1 MSSHTLHHGDC
12 LAVLRSMEADSVD
25 AIVTDPPAGIAFM
38 GKEWDKDKGGRDAWV
53 KWMTEVA
60 RECFRVIK
68 PGGHA
73 LVWAIPRTSHWTGW
87 AWEDGGWEPRD
98 KIVHLFGSGF
108 PKSLSVSKAL
118 DKAAG
123 AEREVVGSVKLP
135 KFDKN
140 RGHGRDGDGAVIH
153 VGMSRKLGEFDHEI
167 TAPATDAAKQWDGW
181 GTALKPAAEDWWLFR
196 KPLVGTVAANVVRHG
211 TGALNIDATRI
222 ASDGEHM
229 RHGTV
234 TKQTSVS
241 GDDRSALAAGMYAA
255 GASFTPT
262 NHAGGRWPPN
272 TVLVHTPDCRQTGT
286 RTVKAPVINR
296 FTDGMK
302 PFGDGA
308 GHPYESVGGGDEEIP
323 VWECSDGCPVKALDE
338 QNGSSSSSIRSG
350 GEGEHLDPSREGWRF
365 KRAEG
370 GFNDAGGASRFFP
383 QFSYTAEE
391 APFRYM
397 AKAGRSER
405 DEGVVGTP
413 AKQMD
418 ESRDPDAPGANNPR
432 NRGGRVA
439 SNFHPTVKPIALMRW
454 LARLVTQ
461 PDGTILDPFMGSGT
475 TGCAAMYE
483 GFNFIGIEQSDEYL
497 EIARQRIEYH
507 SLKARGGVVSPWENP
522 APVPSA
528 EKPEAKSDPASL
540 EDLFGFGE

>member
-60 RECFRVIK
+60 RECLRVIK

-87 AWEDGGWEPRD
+87 AWEDAGWEPRD

-118 DKAAG
+118 DKAVG
-123 AEREVVGSVKLP
+123 AEREVLGSYKATGTARTMTGGNYGGGGTNVVE
-135 KFDKN
+135 
-140 RGHGRDGDGAVIH
+140 RDRIYQ
-153 VGMSRKLGEFDHEI
+153 

-196 KPLVGTVAANVVRHG
+196 KPLIGTVAENVIAHG
-211 TGALNIDATRI
+211 TGAINVDACRVGTDSTRRPT
-222 ASDGEHM
+222 GEHSF
-229 RHGTV
+229 G
-234 TKQTSVS
+234 KDS
-241 GDDRSALAAGMYAA
+241 GWNSHNLKSISGGSDS
-255 GASFTPT
+255 
-262 NHAGGRWPPN
+262 GRWPPN

-308 GHPYESVGGGDEEIP
+308 GHPYESVGGGDEEVP
-323 VWECSDGCPVKALDE
+323 VWECPDGCPVKALDE
-338 QNGSSSSSIRSG
+338 QSG
-350 GEGEHLDPSREGWRF
+350 ERKSQGRRVASP
-365 KRAEG
+365 KI
-370 GFNDAGGASRFFP
+370 GFGMKSQPEVETGYGDEGGASRFFP

-405 DEGVVGTP
+405 DEGVVGTS

-432 NRGGRVA
+432 NRGGRTA
-439 SNFHPTVKPIALMRW
+439 ANFHPTVKPIELMRW

-461 PDGTILDPFMGSGT
+461 PNGTVLDPFMGSGT

-507 SLKARGGVVSPWENP
+507 SLRARGGVVSPWENP
-522 APVPSA
+522 APAPA
-528 EKPEAKSDPASL
+528 EKPEAKTDPGSL